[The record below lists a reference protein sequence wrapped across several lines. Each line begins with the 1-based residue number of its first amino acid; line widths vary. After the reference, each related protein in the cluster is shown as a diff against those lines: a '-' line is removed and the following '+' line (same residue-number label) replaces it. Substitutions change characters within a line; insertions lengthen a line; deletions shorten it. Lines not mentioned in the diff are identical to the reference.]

1 MSRRGPCRHVRQHRQ
16 RREAP
21 ASKVYARHGTTT
33 ETRLMVIDRVLADG
47 PTAFTASLGMVSDA
61 RVLLD
66 WVTAVVSP
74 RPAVTA
80 VPSVAPTIP
89 PVARQ
94 IRQAQRIPPSRSP
107 IRLEQGI
114 IFTTYATLR
123 SDGCEEKLSRV
134 QQIVDWL
141 GNEFDGV
148 MVFDQSHAMQNAAG
162 EKSERGDHSP
172 LLQGKAGLR
181 LQHALPNARVL
192 YARAQSVWPCP
203 PGLARLPAHRTRRT
217 VPHEGRSSSLPRR
230 SLLRSSSLHRD
241 CRPRGPVMD
250 VGAALIMHWPRNSGA
265 RAVRRILKTNRDK
278 TTRLSIASRIFGDP
292 ILLPPVFGTAGSYDT
307 QLGRRPVQHLADALA
322 DTMQGPVTARACVA
336 GGIRN
341 HIFMRRCSG
350 SGLRLAW
357 ASALNSTAA
366 SISPSRDSAAAKS
379 VLRSSS
385 ASSNWSASMR
395 SDRRP
400 NCARC
405 SLPMISRRRSIS
417 PSRCSTT
424 AAMSRIKRC
433 KTAIS
438 DGRLSRSNRMRGCS
452 AARAVRTSH
461 GFGIAVMRTHQPAI
475 AGRHTRS
482 GVRQSMP
489 SISIASCASV
499 SAMVPPGSL
508 ILGQTKPP

>member
-80 VPSVAPTIP
+80 VPSVAPTIR

-322 DTMQGPVTARACVA
+322 DTMQGPATERACVA

-341 HIFMRRCSG
+341 HIF
-350 SGLRLAW
+350 
-357 ASALNSTAA
+357 
-366 SISPSRDSAAAKS
+366 
-379 VLRSSS
+379 
-385 ASSNWSASMR
+385 
-395 SDRRP
+395 
-400 NCARC
+400 C

-417 PSRCSTT
+417 PSRCLTT